1 MLYLNMRYS
10 KGRLFLQVE
19 NSYKN
24 VKVVEGILQT
34 TKRDKES
41 HGIGIESV
49 RNTVDKYN
57 GMVEL
62 NFMDNIFSVSAVLYC

>member
-1 MLYLNMRYS
+1 M
-10 KGRLFLQVE
+10 
-19 NSYKN
+19 
-24 VKVVEGILQT
+24 LQT

-57 GMVEL
+57 GTVQR
-62 NFMDNIFSVSAVLYC
+62 NFVDNIFSVSVVLYC

>member
-1 MLYLNMRYS
+1 M
-10 KGRLFLQVE
+10 
-19 NSYKN
+19 
-24 VKVVEGILQT
+24 LQT

-41 HGIGIESV
+41 NGIGIESV

-62 NFMDNIFSVSAVLYC
+62 NFMDNIFSVSVVLYC